1 MQWLVNRCYGS
12 IQSLP
17 FYRSLCQCTTLKVYR
32 VWKEATMNIGV
43 SLFPGQQP
51 VDVAVVAQKAEA
63 LGFDSLWL
71 GEHPVL
77 PARSTSPAPGSTGD
91 SIPDFYRRLVDP
103 FVALARAS
111 AVTTTLKLG
120 TGITLVPER
129 NLLLLAKEVA
139 TLDYFSKGRFLFGIG
154 AGWNKEETEI
164 MGGNFAHRW
173 TQTREAI
180 EAMKA
185 LWANEA
191 AEYHGTYYD
200 FPLVRSFPQPVQRPH
215 PPIFLGGVAQQ
226 VFKRIVAYGNGW
238 MPTRSTPELIR
249 QGRAVL
255 NELAVEAGRDPTSI
269 TVMAYI
275 APAERAVLQAL
286 GEAGADAAVVRLEG
300 ESEAAA

>member
-1 MQWLVNRCYGS
+1 MPCCPRG
-12 IQSLP
+12 
-17 FYRSLCQCTTLKVYR
+17 TK
-32 VWKEATMNIGV
+32 KEAIMHIGI
-43 SLFPGQQP
+43 SLFSGQRP
-51 VDVAVVAQKAEA
+51 LDAAVVAQKAEA

-71 GEHPVL
+71 GEHPVI
-77 PARSTSPAPGSTGD
+77 PVHSTSPAPGSSGG
-91 SIPDFYRRLVDP
+91 SIPDFYSRLVDP

-111 AVTTTLKLG
+111 AVTTKLKLG

-129 NLLLLAKEVA
+129 HPLLLAKEVA

-173 TQTREAI
+173 AQTREAI

-185 LWANEA
+185 LWANEV

-200 FPLVRSFPQPVQRPH
+200 FPLVRSFPQPVQQPH
-215 PPIFLGGVAQQ
+215 PPILLGGTAQQ

-238 MPTRSTPELIR
+238 MPTRSTPEIIR

-255 NELAVEAGRDPTSI
+255 NELALEAGRDPASI
-269 TVMAYI
+269 TVLAYM
-275 APAERAVLQAL
+275 APAERGKLQAL
-286 GEAGADAAVVRLEG
+286 AEAG
-300 ESEAAA
+300 

>member
-1 MQWLVNRCYGS
+1 M
-12 IQSLP
+12 
-17 FYRSLCQCTTLKVYR
+17 
-32 VWKEATMNIGV
+32 
-43 SLFPGQQP
+43 
-51 VDVAVVAQKAEA
+51 
-63 LGFDSLWL
+63 
-71 GEHPVL
+71 
-77 PARSTSPAPGSTGD
+77 
-91 SIPDFYRRLVDP
+91 
-103 FVALARAS
+103 ALARAS
-111 AVTTTLKLG
+111 AVTTRLKLG

-129 NLLLLAKEVA
+129 NPLLLAKEVA

-191 AEYHGTYYD
+191 AEYHGIYYD
-200 FPLVRSFPQPVQRPH
+200 FPLVRSFPRPVQQPH

-255 NELAVEAGRDPTSI
+255 NELAVEAGRTHVDHSPGLYC
-269 TVMAYI
+269 AC
-275 APAERAVLQAL
+275 RARGASVPGRSRSGHGGGTAR
-286 GEAGADAAVVRLEG
+286 GRVRSSGAGAAGTARSAGPVRAQKLGSRE
-300 ESEAAA
+300 

>member
-1 MQWLVNRCYGS
+1 
-12 IQSLP
+12 
-17 FYRSLCQCTTLKVYR
+17 
-32 VWKEATMNIGV
+32 MNIGV

-51 VDVAVVAQKAEA
+51 VDVAIVAQKAEA

-71 GEHPVL
+71 GEHPVI
-77 PARSTSPAPGSTGD
+77 PVHSTSPAPGSSGG
-91 SIPDFYRRLVDP
+91 SIPDFYSRLVDP

-129 NLLLLAKEVA
+129 NPLLLAKEVA
-139 TLDYFSKGRFLFGIG
+139 TLDYFSRGRFLFGIG
-154 AGWNKEETEI
+154 AGWNQAETEI

-185 LWANEA
+185 LWANDA

-200 FPLVRSFPQPVQRPH
+200 FPLVRSFPRPVQQPH

-255 NELAVEAGRDPTSI
+255 NELAAEAGRDPKSI
-269 TVMAYI
+269 AILAYI
-275 APAERAVLQAL
+275 VPADRVELQAL
-286 GEAGADAAVVRLEG
+286 AEAGADAAVVRLEG
-300 ESEAAA
+300 ESEVAAHSQLEQIAQKVL

>member
-1 MQWLVNRCYGS
+1 
-12 IQSLP
+12 
-17 FYRSLCQCTTLKVYR
+17 
-32 VWKEATMNIGV
+32 MNIGI

-63 LGFDSLWL
+63 LGFDSLWM
-71 GEHPVL
+71 GEHPIMPVH
-77 PARSTSPAPGSTGD
+77 STSPAPGSSGG
-91 SIPDFYRRLVDP
+91 SIPDFYSRLVDP

-129 NLLLLAKEVA
+129 NPLLLAKEVA
-139 TLDYFSKGRFLFGIG
+139 TLDYFSRGRFLFGIG
-154 AGWNKEETEI
+154 AGWNQAETEI
-164 MGGNFAHRW
+164 MGGNFTHRW

-191 AEYHGTYYD
+191 TEYHGTYYD
-200 FPLVRSFPQPVQRPH
+200 FPLVRSFPRPVQQPH
-215 PPIFLGGVAQQ
+215 PPILLGGTAQQ
-226 VFKRIVAYGNGW
+226 VFKRTIEYGNGW

-255 NELAVEAGRDPTSI
+255 NELAVEAGRDPKSI
-269 TVMAYI
+269 AILAYI
-275 APAERAVLQAL
+275 VPADRTELQAL
-286 GEAGADAAVVRLEG
+286 ADAGVDAAVVRLEG
-300 ESEAAA
+300 ESEAVTLTTLERLAQQVL

>member
-1 MQWLVNRCYGS
+1 
-12 IQSLP
+12 
-17 FYRSLCQCTTLKVYR
+17 
-32 VWKEATMNIGV
+32 MNIGI
-43 SLFPGQQP
+43 SLFSGRQP
-51 VDVAVVAQKAEA
+51 IDAAVVAQKAEA

-71 GEHPVL
+71 GEHPVI
-77 PARSTSPAPGSTGD
+77 PVHSTSPAPGSSGG
-91 SIPDFYRRLVDP
+91 SIPDFYSRLVDP

-111 AVTTTLKLG
+111 AVTTRLKLG

-129 NLLLLAKEVA
+129 NPLLLAKEVA

-173 TQTREAI
+173 TQTQEAI

-185 LWANEA
+185 LWASEA

-200 FPLVRSFPQPVQRPH
+200 FPPVRSFPRPVQQPH
-215 PPIFLGGVAQQ
+215 PPILLGGVAPQ

-255 NELAVEAGRDPTSI
+255 NELAVEAGRDPKSI
-269 TVMAYI
+269 TVLAYI
-275 APAERAVLQAL
+275 APAERTVLEAL
-286 GEAGADAAVVRLEG
+286 AEAGADAAVVRFESA
-300 ESEAAA
+300 SEAVVPAALEQLAGQVL

>member
-1 MQWLVNRCYGS
+1 
-12 IQSLP
+12 
-17 FYRSLCQCTTLKVYR
+17 
-32 VWKEATMNIGV
+32 MNIGI
-43 SLFPGQQP
+43 SLFSGRQP
-51 VDVAVVAQKAEA
+51 IDTAVVAQKAEA

-71 GEHPVL
+71 GEHPVI
-77 PARSTSPAPGSTGD
+77 PVHSTSPAPGSSGS
-91 SIPDFYRRLVDP
+91 SIPDFYSRLVDP

-111 AVTTTLKLG
+111 AATTRLKLG

-129 NLLLLAKEVA
+129 NPLLLAKEVA

-154 AGWNKEETEI
+154 AGWNKEETEL

-185 LWANEA
+185 LWSNEA

-200 FPLVRSFPQPVQRPH
+200 FPLVRSFPRPVQQPH
-215 PPIFLGGVAQQ
+215 L
-226 VFKRIVAYGNGW
+226 AYGNGW

-255 NELAVEAGRDPTSI
+255 NELAVEAGRDPKSI
-269 TVMAYI
+269 TVLAYI
-275 APAERAVLQAL
+275 APAERAVLGAL
-286 GEAGADAAVVRLEG
+286 AEAGADAAVVRLEG
-300 ESEAAA
+300 ESEAAALTQLEQLAQQIL

>member
-1 MQWLVNRCYGS
+1 M
-12 IQSLP
+12 
-17 FYRSLCQCTTLKVYR
+17 
-32 VWKEATMNIGV
+32 MNIGL
-43 SLFPGQQP
+43 SLFSGRQP
-51 VDVAVVAQKAEA
+51 IDAAVVAQKAEA

-71 GEHPVL
+71 GEHPVM
-77 PARSTSPAPGSTGD
+77 PVHSTTPAPGSSGG
-91 SIPDFYRRLVDP
+91 SIPDFYSRLVDP

-111 AVTTTLKLG
+111 AVTTRLKLG
-120 TGITLVPER
+120 TGITLIPER
-129 NLLLLAKEVA
+129 NPLLLAKEVA

-173 TQTREAI
+173 TQTQEAI

-185 LWANEA
+185 LWTNEA

-200 FPLVRSFPQPVQRPH
+200 FPLVRSFPRPVQQPH
-215 PPIFLGGVAQQ
+215 PPIFLGGVAPQ

-255 NELAVEAGRDPTSI
+255 NELAVEAGRDPKSI
-269 TVMAYI
+269 MVLAYI
-275 APAERAVLQAL
+275 APAERTQLEAL
-286 GEAGADAAVVRLEG
+286 AEAGADAAVVRFESA
-300 ESEAAA
+300 SEAAVPTALEQLAQQVL

>member
-1 MQWLVNRCYGS
+1 
-12 IQSLP
+12 
-17 FYRSLCQCTTLKVYR
+17 
-32 VWKEATMNIGV
+32 MNIGI
-43 SLFPGQQP
+43 SLFSGRQP

-71 GEHPVL
+71 GEHPVI
-77 PARSTSPAPGSTGD
+77 PVHSSSPAPGSSGG
-91 SIPDFYRRLVDP
+91 SIPAFYSQLVDP

-129 NLLLLAKEVA
+129 NPLLLAKEVA
-139 TLDYFSKGRFLFGIG
+139 TLDYYSKGRFLFGIG

-164 MGGNFAHRW
+164 MGGNFTHRW
-173 TQTREAI
+173 TQTQEAI

-200 FPLVRSFPQPVQRPH
+200 FPLVRSFPRPVQQPH

-255 NELAVEAGRDPTSI
+255 NELAVEAGRDPRSI
-269 TVMAYI
+269 AVMAYI
-275 APAERAVLQAL
+275 APTDRAVLQAL
-286 GEAGADAAVVRLEG
+286 EEAGADAAVVRLES
-300 ESEAAA
+300 ESEAAVPAALEQIAQQVL